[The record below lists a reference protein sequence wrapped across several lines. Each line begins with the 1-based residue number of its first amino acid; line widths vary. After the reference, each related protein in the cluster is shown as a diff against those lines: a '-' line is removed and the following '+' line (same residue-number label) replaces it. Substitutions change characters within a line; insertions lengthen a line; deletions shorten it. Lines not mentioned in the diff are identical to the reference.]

1 MPLSERTLQLQ
12 SDLLKA
18 MAHPTRLRILE
29 YLRGGERCVC
39 EITEQ
44 LELEQANVSQHLA
57 VLKRQDLVSSRK
69 DGLRVLYRINYPE
82 IYDLLEKVRQIL
94 RLQARAT
101 VNALEEEENTGSG
114 PNCGEAGTD

>member
-1 MPLSERTLQLQ
+1 MAVNERTLQLQ
-12 SDLLKA
+12 ADLLKA
-18 MAHPTRLRILE
+18 IAHPTRLRILE
-29 YLRGGERCVC
+29 YLREGERCVC

-82 IYDLLEKVRQIL
+82 IYDLLETSKRIL
-94 RLQARAT
+94 HLQARAT
-101 VNALEEEENTGSG
+101 VAILDEVAKT
-114 PNCGEAGTD
+114 

>member
-1 MPLSERTLQLQ
+1 MSINERTLQLQ
-12 SDLLKA
+12 ADLLKA
-18 MAHPTRLRILE
+18 LAHPTRLRILE

-69 DGLRVLYRINYPE
+69 DGLRMLYRINYPE
-82 IYDLLEKVRQIL
+82 IYELLETAKRIL
-94 RLQARAT
+94 HLQAKAT
-101 VNALEEEENTGSG
+101 VAILEEVG
-114 PNCGEAGTD
+114 

>member
-1 MPLSERTLQLQ
+1 MAVNERTLQLQ
-12 SDLLKA
+12 ADLLKA
-18 MAHPTRLRILE
+18 IAHPTRLRILE
-29 YLRGGERCVC
+29 YLREGERCVC

-82 IYDLLEKVRQIL
+82 IYDLLETSKRIL
-94 RLQARAT
+94 HLQARAT
-101 VNALEEEENTGSG
+101 VAILEEVGK
-114 PNCGEAGTD
+114 A